1 MLRSSTRVSWMYRQE
16 DIKMIK
22 YNCLNPI
29 SQVGLDRLS
38 DDYERTENFG
48 EAQAVLVRSAAMHDM
63 ELSGS
68 LLAVARAGAGVN
80 NIPLDKCAEKGIVVF
95 NTPGANA
102 NGVKELVIAAMIA
115 ASRNLIA
122 ANAWVEENKNDENIG
137 KTMEKDLEQSAFWL
151 QTPPTVSE
159 WMSSA
164 AIPSFQC
171 RTRLTF
177 QGA

>member
-63 ELSGS
+63 EQ
-68 LLAVARAGAGVN
+68 A
-80 NIPLDKCAEKGIVVF
+80 
-95 NTPGANA
+95 
-102 NGVKELVIAAMIA
+102 
-115 ASRNLIA
+115 
-122 ANAWVEENKNDENIG
+122 
-137 KTMEKDLEQSAFWL
+137 
-151 QTPPTVSE
+151 
-159 WMSSA
+159 
-164 AIPSFQC
+164 
-171 RTRLTF
+171 
-177 QGA
+177 